1 MKPGESA
8 PVFVFDFRLAL
19 GLGLELGFLFEGVG
33 GSLKEM
39 VRARLRLLVWGVA
52 TAVSVS
58 DMKDLVLRAMVNGGE
73 EEY

>member
-19 GLGLELGFLFEGVG
+19 GLGLEGG